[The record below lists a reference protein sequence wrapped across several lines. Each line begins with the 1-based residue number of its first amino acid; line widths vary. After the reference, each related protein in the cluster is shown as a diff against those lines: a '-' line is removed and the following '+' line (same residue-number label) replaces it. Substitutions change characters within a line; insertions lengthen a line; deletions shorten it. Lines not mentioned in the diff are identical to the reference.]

1 MRTTLDL
8 PDVLVQA
15 AMKVSQQKTKT
26 AVIITALQDLVRKN
40 RLQALRQYRGR
51 VDIDLDLNAVRKRA

>member
-26 AVIITALQDLVRKN
+26 AMIITALQDLVRKN
-40 RLQALRQYRGR
+40 RLQALRQFRGR
-51 VDIDLDLNAVRKRA
+51 MDIDLDLNAVRKRV